1 MSELIDFSKY
11 KDTVIRLTKLKD
23 NKFNNE
29 HPNQINEG
37 YVKEGVINVEKS
49 NEHQCFL
56 MIKGARF
63 FNTSQ
68 VVEIDEQEGY
78 DLVHTVNSIYKVE
91 PVSTSTSGVQEKY
104 SEKLDDSE

>member
-1 MSELIDFSKY
+1 MSTLIKFDKY
-11 KDTVIRLTKLKD
+11 ANTTIRLTKLKD
-23 NKFNNE
+23 TKFNNE
-29 HPNQINEG
+29 HPNGINEG

-68 VVEIDEQEGY
+68 VIEIDEQEGY
-78 DLVHTVNSIYKVE
+78 DLAHTVNSIYKVE
-91 PVSTSTSGVQEKY
+91 PVFTSIPGVQEKH
-104 SEKLDDSE
+104 SIKLDDSE